1 MQIIPSEELS
11 NKAYHELPAISS
23 SAVKTVAT
31 SSLYHWK
38 NSKFNSTPAM
48 ILGSA
53 FHAMLLEPE
62 KNLVLNSE
70 LSRRGSKAWKEQE
83 DFLDDDQIL
92 LPTGEY
98 EQCQKMVDGCL
109 QNKMARNL
117 LTNED
122 LLAEYS
128 FIATCPETGL
138 ELKCRPDGLL
148 KEAGIVIDLKSCLD
162 ASYRGF
168 DKAVRNFRY
177 DLQSCVYRYIL
188 KLCKIETTN
197 FIFIATEKGSYAT
210 ACYEMSDKYNK
221 YAEAEMFKTLRK
233 IKVAQDTNTFD
244 TGWPDLDT
252 INLPAYLDED
262 HGL

>member
-11 NKAYHELPAISS
+11 NKAYHEMPAISS

-38 NSKFNSTPAM
+38 NTTFNSTPAM

-53 FHAMLLEPE
+53 FHAMMLEPE
-62 KNLVLNSE
+62 KNLVHDSG
-70 LSRRGSKAWKEQE
+70 LSRRGSKAWREQE
-83 DFLDDDQIL
+83 EFLTEDEIL
-92 LPTGEY
+92 LPTFEF

-117 LTNED
+117 LTNKD
-122 LLAEYS
+122 MLAEYS
-128 FIATCPETGL
+128 FIAECPETGL
-138 ELKCRPDGLL
+138 VLKCRPDGLL

-162 ASYRGF
+162 ASQRGF
-168 DKAVRNFRY
+168 DKSVRNYRY
-177 DLQSCVYRYIL
+177 DLQACFYRYVL
-188 KLCKIETTN
+188 KLCGYETTN
-197 FIFIATEKGSYAT
+197 FIFIATEKNSYAT
-210 ACYEMSDKYNK
+210 ACYELSDKYNK
-221 YAEAEMFKTLRK
+221 YAEDEMFKTLRK

-244 TGWPDLDT
+244 TGWPELET
-252 INLPAYLDED
+252 LHLPAWLDEN

>member
-1 MQIIPSEELS
+1 MQIIPSEMLS

-23 SAVKTVAT
+23 SAVKAVAT

-53 FHAMLLEPE
+53 FHAMVLEAE
-62 KNLVLNSE
+62 KGLVINSE
-70 LSRRGSKAWKEQE
+70 LARRGSKAWKEQE
-83 DFLDDDQIL
+83 ELLKDDQIL
-92 LPTGEY
+92 LPEA
-98 EQCQKMVDGCL
+98 EFHQCSEMRQGCL
-109 QNKMARNL
+109 KNKMARKL
-117 LTNED
+117 LTNKD

-128 FIATCPETGL
+128 FIVTCPETKL
-138 ELKCRPDGLL
+138 ELKCRPDALL

-177 DLQSCVYRYIL
+177 DLQACFYRYVL
-188 KLCKIETTN
+188 KLCGYETTN

-244 TGWPDLDT
+244 TGWPELDT

>member
-38 NSKFNSTPAM
+38 NAKFNSTPAM

-62 KNLVLNSE
+62 KNLVTNSG
-70 LSRRGSKAWKEQE
+70 LQRRGSKAWKDQE
-83 DFLDDDQIL
+83 NFLGDDEIL
-92 LPTGEY
+92 LPEGEY

-128 FIATCPETGL
+128 FIAECPETGL

-148 KEAGIVIDLKSCLD
+148 KEAGIVIDLKSCPYT
-162 ASYRGF
+162 S
-168 DKAVRNFRY
+168 
-177 DLQSCVYRYIL
+177 SP
-188 KLCKIETTN
+188 
-197 FIFIATEKGSYAT
+197 
-210 ACYEMSDKYNK
+210 
-221 YAEAEMFKTLRK
+221 LRS
-233 IKVAQDTNTFD
+233 
-244 TGWPDLDT
+244 
-252 INLPAYLDED
+252 
-262 HGL
+262 

>member
-1 MQIIPSEELS
+1 MQIIPSKLLS
-11 NKAYHELPAISS
+11 NKAYHEMPAISS

-38 NSKFNSTPAM
+38 NAKFNSTPAM

-62 KNLVLNSE
+62 KNLVVNSE

-83 DFLDDDQIL
+83 ELLQDDQIL
-92 LPTGEY
+92 LPEGEFR
-98 EQCQKMVDGCL
+98 QCQEMRQGCL

-117 LTNED
+117 LANED

-128 FIATCPETGL
+128 FIAECPETGL

-168 DKAVRNFRY
+168 DKAVRNYRY
-177 DLQSCVYRYIL
+177 DLQECFYRYVL
-188 KLCKIETTN
+188 KLCGYPTTN
-197 FIFIATEKGSYAT
+197 FIFIATEKNSYAT

-221 YAEAEMFKTLRK
+221 YAEDEMFKTLRK

-244 TGWPDLDT
+244 TGWPELDT

>member
-1 MQIIPSEELS
+1 
-11 NKAYHELPAISS
+11 
-23 SAVKTVAT
+23 
-31 SSLYHWK
+31 
-38 NSKFNSTPAM
+38 
-48 ILGSA
+48 
-53 FHAMLLEPE
+53 
-62 KNLVLNSE
+62 
-70 LSRRGSKAWKEQE
+70 
-83 DFLDDDQIL
+83 
-92 LPTGEY
+92 
-98 EQCQKMVDGCL
+98 MVDGCL

-128 FIATCPETGL
+128 FIAECPETGL

-168 DKAVRNFRY
+168 DKAVRNYRY
-177 DLQSCVYRYIL
+177 DLQECFYRYVL
-188 KLCKIETTN
+188 KLCGYPTTN
-197 FIFIATEKGSYAT
+197 FIFIATEKNSYAT

-221 YAEAEMFKTLRK
+221 YAEAEMFKTLKK

-244 TGWPDLDT
+244 TGWPELDT
-252 INLPAYLDED
+252 ISLPAYLDED

>member
-1 MQIIPSEELS
+1 MHVIPSDELS
-11 NKAYHELPAISS
+11 NKKYHEMPEISS
-23 SAVKTVAT
+23 SAVKTVAM

-38 NSKFNSTPAM
+38 NAKFNSTPAM

-62 KNLVLNSE
+62 KNLVINSE

-83 DFLDDDQIL
+83 EFLTDDQIL
-92 LPTGEY
+92 LPSGEY
-98 EQCQKMVDGCL
+98 EQCERMVDGCL

-117 LTNED
+117 LTNKD
-122 LLAEYS
+122 LMAEYS
-128 FIATCPETGL
+128 FIATCPETGV

-168 DKAVRNFRY
+168 DKAVRNYRY

-188 KLCKIETTN
+188 KLCGYPTTN
-197 FIFIATEKGSYAT
+197 FIFIATEKSSYAT

-233 IKVAQDTNTFD
+233 IKVAQDTNTYD
-244 TGWPDLDT
+244 TGWPELDT
-252 INLPAYLDED
+252 ISLPAYLDED

>member
-1 MQIIPSEELS
+1 MQIIPSELLS
-11 NKAYHELPAISS
+11 NKAYHEMPAISS
-23 SAVKTVAT
+23 SAVKAVAT

-38 NSKFNSTPAM
+38 NAKFNSTPAM
-48 ILGSA
+48 VLGSA

-62 KNLVLNSE
+62 KKLVINSE

-83 DFLDDDQIL
+83 ELLQDDQIL
-92 LPTGEY
+92 LPEGEFN
-98 EQCQKMVDGCL
+98 QCKSMAFGCL
-109 QNKMARNL
+109 QNKMANNL
-117 LTNED
+117 LTNKD

-128 FIATCPETGL
+128 FMATCPKTGL

-168 DKAVRNFRY
+168 DKAVRNYRY
-177 DLQSCVYRYIL
+177 DLQASFYRYVL
-188 KLCKIETTN
+188 KLCGYETTN
-197 FIFIATEKGSYAT
+197 FIFIATEKSSYAT

-221 YAEAEMFKTLRK
+221 YAEEEMFKTLCK
-233 IKVAQDTNTFD
+233 IKLAQDTNTFD

-252 INLPAYLDED
+252 INLPVYLDED